1 MTTRPRFGI
10 GLVFMNFKV
19 QIVDKPEI
27 FDPSTT
33 ASEALFVMMSP
44 SMLFGSK
51 DEIVEDVATPI
62 NEDVVADKLAVEALK
77 GSLDKGFQ
85 IFVIEKV

>member
-1 MTTRPRFGI
+1 
-10 GLVFMNFKV
+10 
-19 QIVDKPEI
+19 
-27 FDPSTT
+27 
-33 ASEALFVMMSP
+33 MMSP

-77 GSLDKGFQ
+77 GSLDKGF
-85 IFVIEKV
+85 